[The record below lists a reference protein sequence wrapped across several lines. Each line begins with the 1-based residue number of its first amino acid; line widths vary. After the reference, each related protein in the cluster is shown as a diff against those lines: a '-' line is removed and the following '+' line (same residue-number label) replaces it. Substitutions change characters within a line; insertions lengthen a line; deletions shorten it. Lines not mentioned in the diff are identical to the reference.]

1 MKSAKTY
8 SNCDCHIGRLC
19 DEYIYISN
27 MNKQIDDIIKTQQN
41 LKQFNLLNGE
51 VITSKEILDSRKG
64 YLHKFNYC
72 PYCGEKI
79 DWKILLFNIKENETK
94 RI

>member
-1 MKSAKTY
+1 MVK
-8 SNCDCHIGRLC
+8 
-19 DEYIYISN
+19 
-27 MNKQIDDIIKTQQN
+27 
-41 LKQFNLLNGE
+41 
-51 VITSKEILDSRKG
+51 